1 MITIWGRTNSLNVQK
16 VLWVLEELSLP
27 YERIDA
33 GLTYGVNDTAAF
45 KVMNPNGLVPVLK
58 EDDFILWESHA
69 ILRYLAARHGRG
81 TLWSGDDRVA
91 AISDQWLDW
100 CSTTVWP
107 NMRPVFQNLV
117 RTPADQRDHQ
127 ALAAGVKSVAENFL
141 ILNNALQNRRY
152 IAGEAF
158 TIADISLALLAFRW
172 YSLVSDRP
180 QTPAVDAWFERVS
193 VREGY
198 RKHGSAP
205 LT

>member
-16 VLWVLEELSLP
+16 VLWVLEELCLP

-45 KVMNPNGLVPVLK
+45 KAMNPNGLVPVLK

-69 ILRYLAARHGRG
+69 ILRYLAGRHGYG
-81 TLWSGDDRVA
+81 TLCPEDERVR
-91 AISDQWLDW
+91 AIGDQWLDW

-117 RTPADQRDHQ
+117 RIPADQRDHQ
-127 ALAAGVKSVAENFL
+127 ALAVGIKQVAENFL
-141 ILNNALQNRRY
+141 ILNNALQNRDY
-152 IAGEAF
+152 IAGESF
-158 TIADISLALLAFRW
+158 TIADISLALLAHRW